1 MSDSKPSW
9 KAEEEEDEEDY
20 DETNY
25 VSQKDAVLFA
35 IDVSSS
41 MLAPPPP
48 SDDKKAG
55 TDSPTLAAI
64 KCAYEIMTQRIISSP
79 KDMMGVLLFGTDKSK
94 FQDEDT
100 SSRGSIAYPHCY
112 LLCDLGVPSAKD
124 VKELKNIGE
133 DSADAKALL
142 VPSEEPASMSNMLFC
157 ANQIFTTR
165 APNFGSRRLFIIT
178 DRDDP
183 HSTDKAARSQ
193 ATVRA
198 KDLYDL
204 GVIIDLFPISH
215 PDHEFDRSKFY
226 DDIIYR
232 DPAEG
237 EDLAVV
243 SSNLKSSGEGMSLLH
258 SLISDINSKQVAKRT
273 LFSNLPFELSPNLTI
288 SVKGYNLL
296 QKQEPARSC
305 FIYEGGEQLQIAE
318 GRTTK
323 LSAETADEVQKTE
336 IKRAYKFGGS
346 QVVFT
351 VEQQK
356 KLKQW
361 ESPVLRIIG
370 FKPQSMLPTW
380 ASVKKATFIYP
391 SEDGYIGS
399 TRTFAALWQKLLKDK
414 LMGVA
419 WFIARANASPLIVA
433 ILPSAERF
441 DDVTGAQVIPPG
453 LWLYPI
459 PFADDIREPP
469 SVPKP
474 LVAGEEL
481 IDLMRMIVRQLQL
494 PKAIY
499 DPTKY
504 PNPALQWHYKVLQAM
519 ALEEELPEQSED
531 KTIPKFRQINK
542 RAGEYIK
549 SWGGV
554 LEEQSRAYTR
564 AHYGDN
570 DGARLKRSSEG
581 EEGPQKRIKTE
592 KKGLE
597 GMSHGDLK
605 NLVVAGNISKYTVP
619 ELKEWLSSK
628 GLTATG
634 KKGDLVEIIE
644 QWVEDN

>member
-1 MSDSKPSW
+1 MAESKPSW
-9 KAEEEEDEEDY
+9 KPEEEEDEEDY

-25 VSQKDAVLFA
+25 ISQKDAVLFA

-41 MLAPPPP
+41 MLQPPPP
-48 SDDKKAG
+48 SDDKKTG

-79 KDMMGVLLFGTDKSK
+79 KDMMGVLLFGTEQSK

-112 LLCDLGVPSAKD
+112 LLCDLGIPSAAD
-124 VKELKNIGE
+124 VRELKKIGE
-133 DSADAKALL
+133 NTEEAAELL

-183 HSTDKAARSQ
+183 HASDKAARSQ

-204 GVIIDLFPISH
+204 NVIIDLFPISH

-243 SSNLKSSGEGMSLLH
+243 SSNLKSSGEGISLLT

-273 LFSNLPFELSPNLTI
+273 LFSNLPFELGPNLKI

-296 QKQEPARSC
+296 QRQAPARSC
-305 FIYEGGEQLQIAE
+305 FIYEQGEQLQMAE
-318 GRTTK
+318 GV
-323 LSAETADEVQKTE
+323 SAKFREGDNTSVDKIE
-336 IKRAYKFGGS
+336 IKKAYKFGGS

-351 VEQQK
+351 AEQQK
-356 KLKQW
+356 KLKSW

-370 FKPQSMLPTW
+370 FKPQSMLPAW

-414 LMGVA
+414 IMGLA
-419 WFIARANASPLIVA
+419 WFIARANAAPLIVA

-459 PFADDIREPP
+459 PFADDVREPP
-469 SVPKP
+469 QVPRP
-474 LVAGEEL
+474 LVASEDL
-481 IDLMRMIVRQLQL
+481 IDQMRIIVRQLQL
-494 PKAIY
+494 PKAMY

-519 ALEEELPEQSED
+519 ALDDEMPTPGED

-542 RAGEYIK
+542 RAGEYITT
-549 SWGGV
+549 WGQI
-554 LEEQSRAYTR
+554 LEEQSRNYTKLAYGT
-564 AHYGDN
+564 
-570 DGARLKRSSEG
+570 KRGSDA
-581 EEGPQKRIKTE
+581 EEGPQKRIKVE

-605 NLVVAGNISKYTVP
+605 KLVVDGQLSKHTVA
-619 ELKEWLSSK
+619 ELRDWLTAKGLSS
-628 GLTATG
+628 TG
-634 KKGDLVEIIE
+634 KKGDLVERIE
-644 QWVEDN
+644 QWVEEN

>member
-1 MSDSKPSW
+1 MSELKPSW
-9 KAEEEEDEEDY
+9 RSDEEEDEEDY

-25 VSQKDAVLFA
+25 ISQKDAVLFA

-41 MLAPPPP
+41 MLQSPPP

-79 KDMMGVLLFGTDKSK
+79 KDMMGVLLFGTEKSK

-112 LLCDLGVPSAKD
+112 LLCDLGVPSAAD
-124 VKELKNIGE
+124 VKELKEIGKNE
-133 DSADAKALL
+133 TDAQDLL

-183 HSTDKAARSQ
+183 HSSDKAARAQ

-204 GVIIDLFPISH
+204 NVIIDLFPISH

-243 SSNLKSSGEGMSLLH
+243 SSNLKSSGEGISLLT

-273 LFSNLPFELSPNLTI
+273 LFSNLPFVLGPNLTI

-296 QKQEPARSC
+296 QRQTPARSC
-305 FIYEGGEQLQIAE
+305 YIYEQGEKLQMAE
-318 GRTTK
+318 GISTK
-323 LSAETADEVQKTE
+323 FREEDNTKVDKME
-336 IKRAYKFGGS
+336 IKKAYKFGGS
-346 QVVFT
+346 QVLFT
-351 VEQQK
+351 EEQQK
-356 KLKQW
+356 KLKLW

-370 FKPQSMLPTW
+370 FKPQSMLPAW

-414 LMGVA
+414 IMGLA
-419 WFIARANASPLIVA
+419 WLIARANATPLIVA

-441 DDVTGAQVIPPG
+441 DDITGAQIIPPG

-459 PFADDIREPP
+459 PFADDVREPP
-469 SVPKP
+469 QVPKP
-474 LVAGEEL
+474 LVAPEEL
-481 IDLMRMIVRQLQL
+481 IDQMRMVVRQLQL
-494 PKAIY
+494 PKAMY
-499 DPTKY
+499 DPIKF

-519 ALEEELPEQSED
+519 ALEEEEPTPGED
-531 KTIPKFRQINK
+531 KTIPKYRQINK
-542 RAGEYIK
+542 RAGEYITK
-549 SWGGV
+549 WGEI
-554 LEEQSRAYTR
+554 LEEQSRAYTKS
-564 AHYGDN
+564 AYGD
-570 DGARLKRSSEG
+570 LKRGSDAD
-581 EEGPQKRIKTE
+581 EGPIKKVKVEKAE

-597 GMSHGDLK
+597 NMTLVELK
-605 NLVVAGNISKYTVP
+605 KVVANGWLAKYTVA
-619 ELKEWLSSK
+619 ELKEWLTEK
-628 GLTATG
+628 GLNVTG
-634 KKGDLVEIIE
+634 KKGDLVDRVE
-644 QWVEDN
+644 QWVEEN

>member
-1 MSDSKPSW
+1 MAESEPSW

-20 DETNY
+20 DENNY
-25 VSQKDAVLFA
+25 LSQKDAVLFA

-55 TDSPTLAAI
+55 KDSPTLAAI

-79 KDMMGVLLFGTDKSK
+79 KDMMGVLLFGTEKSK
-94 FQDEDT
+94 FQNEDT

-112 LLCDLGVPSAKD
+112 LLCDLGIPSAAD
-124 VKELKNIGE
+124 VKELLKIGE
-133 DSADAKALL
+133 NKTDAEELL

-183 HSTDKAARSQ
+183 HSLDKAARSQ

-215 PDHEFDRSKFY
+215 PNHEFDRSKFY

-243 SSNLKSSGEGMSLLH
+243 SSNLKSSGDGISLLN

-273 LFSNLPFELSPNLTI
+273 LFSNLPFELGPNITI

-305 FIYEGGEQLQIAE
+305 FIYEQGEKLQMAE
-318 GRTTK
+318 GVTHKFREGDNS
-323 LSAETADEVQKTE
+323 LVDKTE

-351 VEQQK
+351 ADQQK
-356 KLKQW
+356 KLKSW

-414 LMGVA
+414 IMGVA
-419 WFIARANASPLIVA
+419 WFIARSNAAPLIVA

-441 DDVTGAQVIPPG
+441 DDVLGAQVIPPG

-469 SVPKP
+469 QVPKP
-474 LVAGEEL
+474 LVAPEEL
-481 IDLMRMIVRQLQL
+481 IDQMRMVVRQLQL

-504 PNPALQWHYKVLQAM
+504 SNPALQWHYKVLQAL
-519 ALEEELPEQSED
+519 ALDEEVPEQSED
-531 KTIPKFRQINK
+531 KTIPKYRQINK

-549 SWGGV
+549 NWGEI
-554 LEEQSRAYTR
+554 LEEQSRAYAK
-564 AHYGDN
+564 AHYGDS
-570 DGARLKRSSEG
+570 DGVKLKRGSDGDEA
-581 EEGPQKRIKTE
+581 PQKRIKTE

-597 GMSHGDLK
+597 GMSHNDLK
-605 NLVVAGNISKYTVP
+605 KVVTAGNISKYTIP
-619 ELKEWLSSK
+619 ELRDWLVSK
-628 GLTATG
+628 GLTSAG
-634 KKGDLVEIIE
+634 KKGDLVERVE